1 LSLAQA
7 RSDKE
12 AANEK
17 SFGHGD
23 SARHLCGVFHP
34 ACGDRTSSDRDRVQA
49 GRQRP
54 REPHGFY
61 CAAPVHAVTLVA
73 RGSDGDVVIKQAA
86 AQPAVEASKL
96 QLDIALKSMMAVAQ
110 QAKSAENRLA
120 RIQSSLGILAPFVRV
135 LRIQREDP

>member
-1 LSLAQA
+1 MRNLSVVAILLGISVACSNQ
-7 RSDKE
+7 
-12 AANEK
+12 
-17 SFGHGD
+17 
-23 SARHLCGVFHP
+23 P
-34 ACGDRTSSDRDRVQA
+34 AGPCLL
-49 GRQRP
+49 RQGQSPSRP
-54 REPHGFY
+54 PASPRASRLY

-73 RGSDGDVVIKQAA
+73 RGSDGDVVIKQAV

-110 QAKSAENRLA
+110 QAKSAENRVA